1 LNSAPVQV
9 KKIIYQH
16 SILLLICLLSTFGL
30 TAQRKQLEAI
40 KTTFP
45 IIIDGLLNDE
55 AWKEAHIATDFLQH
69 EPYNLAPESFKTEV
83 RVLYSDQGLYIGAIM
98 YDPHP
103 DSISMELRS
112 RDEDGL
118 ADFFGLTIDPF
129 CDGLNGV
136 GFSVSARNVQT
147 DMKFDQNSDS
157 DLSWDAVWK
166 SKTSLNDQ
174 GWVAEMMIPY
184 SALRFVKKDVQTWR
198 VNFWRSVQRYRE
210 YSVWNPIDIKIEGQ
224 IIQSGERTGLRDIQP
239 PLRLSATPYI
249 STTGSYLSQEK
260 QWGGSYNYGLD
271 LKAGLSESF
280 TLDLTLIPDFGQ
292 VESDKTVYSLSPFEV
307 YYDEKRPF
315 FTEGTELFSKGEVF
329 YSRRVG
335 AEPGKH
341 DEIANSYD
349 ASEIV
354 ENPETAQLINA
365 AKLSGKTNSGLGI
378 GLFNAMNANTYAI
391 VKDSAGNK
399 TKVLT
404 EPFTNFN
411 MFVVDQ
417 AFKNNSYLS
426 FYNTNVYK
434 PESGYS
440 ANVSGSEFRV
450 RDRKNMYEIDGTL
463 NISQHY
469 TKEEKPAFGQKAA
482 INIGKVSGT
491 FQTNTWLS
499 VVTDD
504 YNPNDMG
511 FQQRTNEI
519 DNGISFKH
527 NIFEPRGNIVKW
539 YTAFSIET
547 LYRLDPRRFTLLMF
561 EAETR
566 GTFKNQLTIGGE
578 SGLDPMG
585 YLDFYEPRVDGRYYH
600 EPGGFKLHGWYS
612 PDYRKTFMIDD
623 NIGIWYSP
631 KAKQFSVWGGI
642 APRWRLNEAALLVAS
657 IQLENHNN
665 GFGYVND
672 TLNLLSLQQDIIFG
686 RRDVN
691 ILTTSLSLNYSFN
704 SDMSVFLKA
713 RHYWLR
719 VAYMEFYDLLYDGE
733 LKSNSYNE
741 SHDFTVN
748 AFNVDMVFQWNFAP
762 GSELLVIWK
771 NALYQEMD
779 GSADGINYFENIDR
793 MFDSPLHNS
802 LSIKALY
809 YLDWQYFQKIKKN
822 KTQVQRPG
830 GI

>member
-1 LNSAPVQV
+1 M
-9 KKIIYQH
+9 KKIIYPH
-16 SILLLICLLSTFGL
+16 SILLLISLLSTFGL

-40 KTTFP
+40 KTTAP
-45 IIIDGLLNDE
+45 IIIDGLLTDE
-55 AWKEAHIATDFLQH
+55 AWKEARIATDFVQH

-83 RVLYSDQGLYIGAIM
+83 RVLYNDQGLYIGATM
-98 YDPHP
+98 FDPHP

-112 RDEDGL
+112 RDEEGL

-136 GFSVSARNVQT
+136 GFLVSARNVQT

-157 DLSWDAVWK
+157 DESWDAVWK
-166 SKTSLNDQ
+166 SKTTLNDQ
-174 GWVAEMMIPY
+174 GWIAELMIPY

-198 VNFWRSVQRYRE
+198 VNFWRSIQRYRE
-210 YSVWNPIDIKIEGQ
+210 YSVWNPIDIKIEGELL
-224 IIQSGERTGLRDIQP
+224 QSGELIGLRDIQP

-249 STTGSYLSQEK
+249 STTGSYLTQEK

-280 TLDLTLIPDFGQ
+280 TLDFTLIPDFGQ

-341 DEIANSYD
+341 DEIADSYN

-365 AKLSGKTNSGLGI
+365 AKISGKTNSGLGI
-378 GLFNAMNANTYAI
+378 GIFNAMNANTYAI

-399 TKVLT
+399 QKILT

-417 AFKNNSYLS
+417 AFKNNSFLS

-434 PESGYS
+434 PENKYS
-440 ANVSGSEFRV
+440 ANVTGSEFRV
-450 RDRKNMYEIDGTL
+450 RDRKNLYEIAGTL

-469 TKEEKPAFGQKAA
+469 TKDNAPAFGQKAA
-482 INIGKVSGT
+482 LNIGKVSGI
-491 FQTNTWLS
+491 FQADTWLS
-499 VVTDD
+499 VVTKD

-519 DNGISFKH
+519 DNGITFKH
-527 NIFEPRGNIVKW
+527 NIFEPRGNIIKW
-539 YTAFSIET
+539 YTAFSIEA
-547 LYRLDPRRFTLLMF
+547 LYRLDPRKFTLLML

-612 PDYRKTFMIDD
+612 PDYSKTFMIDD

-672 TLNLLSLQQDIIFG
+672 TLNPVSVQQDIIFG

-719 VAYMEFYDLLYDGE
+719 VAYLEFYDLLANGE

-779 GSADGINYFENIDR
+779 GSADGINYFENFDR

-822 KTQVQRPG
+822 KSQVQRPG

>member
-1 LNSAPVQV
+1 
-9 KKIIYQH
+9 
-16 SILLLICLLSTFGL
+16 
-30 TAQRKQLEAI
+30 
-40 KTTFP
+40 
-45 IIIDGLLNDE
+45 
-55 AWKEAHIATDFLQH
+55 
-69 EPYNLAPESFKTEV
+69 
-83 RVLYSDQGLYIGAIM
+83 
-98 YDPHP
+98 
-103 DSISMELRS
+103 
-112 RDEDGL
+112 
-118 ADFFGLTIDPF
+118 
-129 CDGLNGV
+129 
-136 GFSVSARNVQT
+136 
-147 DMKFDQNSDS
+147 MKFDQNSDS
-157 DLSWDAVWK
+157 DVSWDAVWK

-184 SALRFVKKDVQTWR
+184 SALRFIKKDVQTWR
-198 VNFWRSVQRYRE
+198 INFWRSVQRYRE

-224 IIQSGERTGLRDIQP
+224 IIQSGELTGLRDIQP

-249 STTGSYLSQEK
+249 SSTGSYLTQEK

-341 DEIANSYD
+341 DEISNSYE

-378 GLFNAMNANTYAI
+378 GIFNAMNANTYAI

-399 TKVLT
+399 TKILT
-404 EPFTNFN
+404 EPYTNFN

-434 PESGYS
+434 PESGFS
-440 ANVSGSEFRV
+440 ANVTGSEFRL

-469 TKEEKPAFGQKAA
+469 TKENVPAFGQKAV
-482 INIGKVSGT
+482 IGVGKVSGT
-491 FQTNTWLS
+491 FQANTWLS
-499 VVTDD
+499 IVSDD

-519 DNGISFKH
+519 DNGITFKH
-527 NIFEPRGNIVKW
+527 NIFEPRGNIIKW

-547 LYRLDPRRFTLLMF
+547 LYRLDPRKLTLLMF
-561 EAETR
+561 EAETH

-578 SGLDPMG
+578 SGFDPMG

-600 EPGGFKLHGWYS
+600 EPGGFKLHVWYS
-612 PDYRKTFMIDD
+612 PDYSKTFMIDD
-623 NIGIWYSP
+623 NIGIWYAP
-631 KAKQFSVWGGI
+631 NAKQFSVWGGI

-672 TLNLLSLQQDIIFG
+672 TLNPFSLQQDIIFG

-719 VAYMEFYDLLYDGE
+719 VAYMEFYDLLSDGE
-733 LKSNSYNE
+733 MKSNSYNE
-741 SHDFTVN
+741 SHDFAVN

-762 GSELLVIWK
+762 GSELLMIWK

-779 GSADGINYFENIDR
+779 GSVDGINYFENIDR

-809 YLDWQYFQKIKKN
+809 YLDWQYFQKIKRNKM
-822 KTQVQRPG
+822 KTQSPG

>member
-1 LNSAPVQV
+1 
-9 KKIIYQH
+9 
-16 SILLLICLLSTFGL
+16 
-30 TAQRKQLEAI
+30 
-40 KTTFP
+40 
-45 IIIDGLLNDE
+45 
-55 AWKEAHIATDFLQH
+55 
-69 EPYNLAPESFKTEV
+69 
-83 RVLYSDQGLYIGAIM
+83 
-98 YDPHP
+98 
-103 DSISMELRS
+103 
-112 RDEDGL
+112 
-118 ADFFGLTIDPF
+118 
-129 CDGLNGV
+129 
-136 GFSVSARNVQT
+136 
-147 DMKFDQNSDS
+147 
-157 DLSWDAVWK
+157 
-166 SKTSLNDQ
+166 
-174 GWVAEMMIPY
+174 
-184 SALRFVKKDVQTWR
+184 
-198 VNFWRSVQRYRE
+198 
-210 YSVWNPIDIKIEGQ
+210 
-224 IIQSGERTGLRDIQP
+224 
-239 PLRLSATPYI
+239 
-249 STTGSYLSQEK
+249 
-260 QWGGSYNYGLD
+260 
-271 LKAGLSESF
+271 
-280 TLDLTLIPDFGQ
+280 
-292 VESDKTVYSLSPFEV
+292 
-307 YYDEKRPF
+307 
-315 FTEGTELFSKGEVF
+315 
-329 YSRRVG
+329 
-335 AEPGKH
+335 
-341 DEIANSYD
+341 
-349 ASEIV
+349 
-354 ENPETAQLINA
+354 
-365 AKLSGKTNSGLGI
+365 
-378 GLFNAMNANTYAI
+378 MNANTYAI

-491 FQTNTWLS
+491 FQANTWLS

-672 TLNLLSLQQDIIFG
+672 TLNPLSLQQDIIFG

-719 VAYMEFYDLLYDGE
+719 VAYMEFYDLLSDGE

-741 SHDFTVN
+741 SHDFAVN

-779 GSADGINYFENIDR
+779 GSTDGINYFENFDR